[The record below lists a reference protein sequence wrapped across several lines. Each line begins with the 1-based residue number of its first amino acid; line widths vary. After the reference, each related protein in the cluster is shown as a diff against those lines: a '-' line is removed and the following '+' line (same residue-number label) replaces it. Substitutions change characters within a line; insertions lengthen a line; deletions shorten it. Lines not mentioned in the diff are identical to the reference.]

1 MTGTTGPRGVSRPRF
16 LGSWGEGPAEPSAVS
31 SEVHVWRI
39 PLVGDGP
46 PVLAGLPTD
55 ERRRADA
62 FVRRGDGLRWAVSR
76 LALRGILGRYLG
88 IAPTEVRF
96 ERGRG
101 GKPRA
106 AGADLHFNL
115 THSFDLAICA
125 VARTDIGVDLEKIR
139 AAPMAAGVAAGIV
152 SADGPIRPGEAGS
165 AELDWA
171 FFHAWTRVE
180 AALKATGEGLSA
192 IDRRSPA
199 WIRALT
205 VAGPVMVDGGP
216 LLLVD
221 LPLEA
226 GYAGALAILGP
237 AAIEAIRCWSWPA

>member
-1 MTGTTGPRGVSRPRF
+1 MTGATGSREVGRPRF
-16 LGSWGEGPAEPSAVS
+16 LGGWRDGPENPSAVPH
-31 SEVHVWRI
+31 EVHIWRI
-39 PLVGDGP
+39 PLNGAVP
-46 PVLAGLPTD
+46 ASLADMADD

-62 FVRRGDGLRWAVSR
+62 FVRRGDGVRWAASR

-88 IAPTEVRF
+88 MSPLEISF

-106 AGADLHFNL
+106 AGADLHYNL
-115 THSFDLAICA
+115 THSFDLALCA
-125 VARTDIGVDLEKIR
+125 VARTEVGVDLEKIR

-205 VAGPVMVDGGP
+205 VSGPVTVDGRP

-221 LPLEA
+221 LPVEE
-226 GYAGALAILGP
+226 GYAGALAIMG
-237 AAIEAIRCWSWPA
+237 ASTVEAIRCWSWTA